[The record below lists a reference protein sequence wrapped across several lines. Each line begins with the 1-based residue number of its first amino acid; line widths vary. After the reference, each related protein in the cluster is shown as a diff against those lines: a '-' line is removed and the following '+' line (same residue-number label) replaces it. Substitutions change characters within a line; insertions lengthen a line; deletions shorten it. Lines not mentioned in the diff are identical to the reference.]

1 METSMAGDPKELM
14 VESVRLWFGLEAP
27 NAAALEFAADLQQTV
42 EAFEALRGRLR
53 FEEEPADFEAAL
65 LACREAE

>member
-1 METSMAGDPKELM
+1 MTGDPKDLA
-14 VESVRLWFGLEAP
+14 VETAQVWFGVTAP
-27 NAAALEFAADLQQTV
+27 NDAALEFAADLRQTV

-53 FEEEPADFEAAL
+53 FEDEPVDFEAAL